1 MANKENITPEEKL
14 LKIIENPASAEK
26 RKSLPDIKRT
36 ASALTDWIKKLLPG
50 AEGREAF
57 RVDMRTVNKALA
69 VICICV
75 TLYAVIRL
83 VAEGSDFSRKFNKI
97 AAGGNIPAVKEKTP
111 SETVVKTEEMVAES
125 KKRNIF
131 TLEPTK
137 EKPIERVDLSGGAVE
152 LKLVGILW
160 SDTPQ
165 AMIEDTK
172 DQKTYLVS
180 KGDKIGN
187 VSVKDI
193 LVNKVVL
200 TKDQQEWDLR

>member
-14 LKIIENPASAEK
+14 LKIIENPATAQK
-26 RKSLPDIKRT
+26 RKALPDIKST
-36 ASALTDWIKKLLPG
+36 AGALTDWIKRLLPG
-50 AEGREAF
+50 GEGKEAF
-57 RVDMRTVNKALA
+57 RVDMRTINKALA
-69 VICICV
+69 VICVCV
-75 TLYAVIRL
+75 TLYAVIYL
-83 VAEGSDFSRKFNKI
+83 ITEGSDLSRKFSKI
-97 AAGGNIPAVKEKTP
+97 ISGGNIQAVREKAP
-111 SETVVKTEEMVAES
+111 PEAAVKTEELVAGVNQ
-125 KKRNIF
+125 RNIF
-131 TLEPTK
+131 TLAPK
-137 EKPIERVDLSGGAVE
+137 EKPIERADLSGGAVE

-180 KGDKIGN
+180 KGDKIGS